1 MAIKFLNTVQVDT
14 DVLYVDASSN
24 RVGIGTT
31 SPSTVLEVSSTG
43 VNGVDIS
50 QSASNASQSGRLFF
64 TTNTASEGFAL
75 FNSNGTFQVNSG
87 GIPNNTSGTN
97 RISIIGS
104 SGNVGIG
111 TTSPSTKLHVSGGD
125 IRIDDTERIEF
136 GAGGVRINNDAAG
149 RMYLNAP
156 LAYYWQAGSG
166 YKMVLLNSGNV
177 GIGTTSPSYQLQVT
191 GDSSSSPLLQVDD
204 DGDAYLQIKPDAST
218 IFKIGDIDALGNE
231 AVIVGSYSDLR
242 FNNLGS
248 TTMIVNNLNRVGIGT
263 TSPATKLHVSG
274 GDIRIDDTERIE
286 FGAGGVRIN
295 NDAAGRMYLNAP
307 LAYYWQ
313 AGSGYK
319 MVLLNSGN
327 VGIGTTSPDSK
338 LNIEGTKNTAILTL
352 GNTTSGST
360 WVVGDRVGGIDFY
373 SADGSGGGIGVKAS
387 ISYEEAAGGTGS
399 SQAMVFRTGGTSAG
413 TNNVERMRLQYN
425 GNVGIGTTSPSEKL
439 EVDGDV
445 KADNYINQRVAWNV
459 GFLANSVNTSSYYY
473 IPVGY
478 LSETT
483 SNQYYNNWVASYAG
497 RVRKIV
503 MRNLGTSTVPTA
515 TTVNFRVSVNGS
527 VVYTGST
534 ITVTGSGLNIL
545 ASETLSDTDAVFS
558 ATDRVQVAYR
568 TNGLW
573 QYVATSIS
581 LEYTE

>member
-50 QSASNASQSGRLFF
+50 QSASNATQSGRLFF

-75 FNSNGTFQVNSG
+75 FNANGTFQINSG
-87 GIPNNTSGTN
+87 GIPNDTSGTN

-149 RMYLNAP
+149 RMYYRAP
-156 LAYYWQAGSG
+156 LGFYWETNGG
-166 YKMVLLNSGNV
+166 YRMTIDSSGNV
-177 GIGTTSPSYQLQVT
+177 GIGTTSP
-191 GDSSSSPLLQVDD
+191 GEKLQVD
-204 DGDAYLQIKPDAST
+204 GV
-218 IFKIGDIDALGNE
+218 IDANGSDGYKINGKAWAVEVSNNLQLGDWDGQEFSTSIYDNNSANIVTIKDYGTTINCSSLISTYGDSASLAVGTIGSSSAGA
-231 AVIVGSYSDLR
+231 AVITLANRD
-242 FNNLGS
+242 
-248 TTMIVNNLNRVGIGT
+248 TTASAGDPTGAIQFAIKADTIG
-263 TSPATKLHVSG
+263 
-274 GDIRIDDTERIE
+274 
-286 FGAGGVRIN
+286 N
-295 NDAAGRMYLNAP
+295 
-307 LAYYWQ
+307 
-313 AGSGYK
+313 
-319 MVLLNSGN
+319 
-327 VGIGTTSPDSK
+327 
-338 LNIEGTKNTAILTL
+338 TL
-352 GNTTSGST
+352 GYTSAIISGSIFANAGT
-360 WVVGDRVGGIDFY
+360 GN
-373 SADGSGGGIGVKAS
+373 AGGGILDFKTSPTG
-387 ISYEEAAGGTGS
+387 IGS
-399 SQAMVFRTGGTSAG
+399 SPVNRIRINQLGD
-413 TNNVERMRLQYN
+413 
-425 GNVGIGTTSPSEKL
+425 VGIGTTSPSEKL
-439 EVDGDV
+439 EVDGNV

-459 GFLANSVNTSSYYY
+459 GFLASSVNTSSYYY

-503 MRNLGTSTVPTA
+503 MRNLGSGSTPTA
-515 TTVNFRVSVNGS
+515 TTINFRITVNGT
-527 VVYTGST
+527 VTYTGGNAT
-534 ITVTGSGLNIL
+534 ITGSGLNQI
-545 ASETLSDTDAVFS
+545 ATHEFNPGSSGSPFFN

-573 QYVATSIS
+573 QYAATSIS

>member
-104 SGNVGIG
+104 SGDVGIG
-111 TTSPSTKLHVSGGD
+111 TTSPSARLDVVASG
-125 IRIDDTERIEF
+125 I
-136 GAGGVRINNDAAG
+136 GAEITSGQSKALILRGGGNSQNIQEWTTTSSSV
-149 RMYLNAP
+149 
-156 LAYYWQAGSG
+156 LAVVNSNG
-166 YKMVLLNSGNV
+166 YF

-352 GNTTSGST
+352 GNTTAGSS

-373 SADGSGGGIGVKAS
+373 SGDGSGGGIGVKAS
-387 ISYEEAAGGTGS
+387 ISYENAAGSTGS

-503 MRNLGTSTVPTA
+503 MRNLGSGSTPTA
-515 TTVNFRVSVNGS
+515 TTINFRITVNGT
-527 VVYTGST
+527 VTYTGGNAT
-534 ITVTGSGLNIL
+534 ITGSGLNQI
-545 ASETLSDTDAVFS
+545 ATHEFNPGSSGSPFFN

-573 QYVATSIS
+573 QYAATSIS

>member
-31 SPSTVLEVSSTG
+31 SPSTVLEISSTG

-149 RMYLNAP
+149 RMYYNAP
-156 LAYYWQAGSG
+156 LGYYWQAGSG
-166 YKMVLLNSGNV
+166 YKMVLLNSGDVGIGTTSPSARLDVVASGIGAEITSGQSKALILRGGSNSQNIQEWTTTSSSV
-177 GIGTTSPSYQLQVT
+177 LAVVNSNGYFGIGTTSPSYQLQVT

-218 IFKIGDIDALGNE
+218 IFKIGDIAGLGDE
-231 AVIVGSYSDLR
+231 AVIVGSYGDLR
-242 FNNLGS
+242 FNNSGS
-248 TTMIVNNLNRVGIGT
+248 TTMTVSDLNRVGIGA
-263 TSPATKLHVSG
+263 TSPQEKLHVMEEVPGDTLIEVENTRSNSTAGVKLSSG
-274 GDIRIDDTERIE
+274 VTNFNTAYTNANGDFEIYNSTTNRPELHI
-286 FGAGGVRIN
+286 GANG
-295 NDAAGRMYLNAP
+295 
-307 LAYYWQ
+307 
-313 AGSGYK
+313 K
-319 MVLLNSGN
+319 
-327 VGIGTTSPDSK
+327 VGID
-338 LNIEGTKNTAILTL
+338 
-352 GNTTSGST
+352 
-360 WVVGDRVGGIDFY
+360 V
-373 SADGSGGGIGVKAS
+373 
-387 ISYEEAAGGTGS
+387 
-399 SQAMVFRTGGTSAG
+399 
-413 TNNVERMRLQYN
+413 
-425 GNVGIGTTSPSEKL
+425 TSPSEKL
-439 EVDGDV
+439 QVGGNV

-459 GFLANSVNTSSYYY
+459 GFLASSVNTSSYYY

-503 MRNLGTSTVPTA
+503 MRNLGSGSTPTA
-515 TTVNFRVSVNGS
+515 TTINFRITVNGT
-527 VVYTGST
+527 VTYTGGT
-534 ITVTGSGLNIL
+534 ITVTGSGLNQI
-545 ASETLSDTDAVFS
+545 ATHEFNPGSSGSPFFN

-573 QYVATSIS
+573 QYAATSIS